1 MKENK
6 QIVEHIFSNSKKMNK
21 QPKQTTETTHKMISY
36 KQTKIDDSNKENS
49 NEKSSNAA
57 YLVTR

>member
-21 QPKQTTETTHKMISY
+21 QPKQTTETTHKMISN
-36 KQTKIDDSNKENS
+36 KQTKIDDSKEKIVMRNHRMQPIS
-49 NEKSSNAA
+49 
-57 YLVTR
+57 